1 VKTSELVPGQK
12 VIGLS
17 SKGPIEIIQVSSFTD
32 GVASIVAREADGS
45 LTEIIASDE
54 MKFSLVDFEAFS
66 FSGEP
71 NGFKL
76 AMEAKRMSLA
86 GIFDPF
92 VAVSSSNLQVLPH
105 QLSAVYGELLER
117 VPLRFLLADEPGAG
131 KTIMAGL
138 LIKELMLRGLLKK
151 CLIIAPGSLCDQWEQ
166 ELREKFCLSFR
177 QITRDSIV
185 NAENI
190 NLFDGTKYLIGRMDQ
205 LSRSQGAL
213 QHRLKETNWDLVI
226 VDEAHRMSAQ
236 QFGFGGETRRTR
248 RFQLG
253 QLISGQT
260 THLLLMTATPHS
272 GSQENFHLFLSLL
285 DQDLFEG
292 NFKRGQVSA
301 DLSTVMLRRV
311 KEDLVDL
318 EGKTLFPKRRAKSI
332 AYDLS
337 KAELELYEA
346 VTNYVREEMSR
357 ALANFSGNKKI
368 SGNITFALMV
378 LQRRLASSPLAILN
392 SLRRRLEKLQ
402 QSRTSELVN
411 SSWVEDSENLF
422 DDIQEFSDLEI
433 EELEESA
440 NLIGLT
446 ASGTSAELA
455 REVTH
460 LENLIKLAESVNSLK
475 LDSKWLQLKSIFES
489 DEFATPSEG
498 EAEKLIVFTE
508 HRDTLEYLERRIS
521 DVLSDTDQIISIHG
535 GLSRKERLKA
545 QTEFTNNPNCKVLI
559 ATDAAGEGINLQRA
573 HLMVNYDLPWNP
585 NRIEQRFGR
594 IHRIGQKRV
603 CTLWNLVA
611 ANTRE
616 GAVYLRLLEKIKA
629 QGDAYDGSIFHVLG
643 GDAMFSGQSLSDL
656 LIEAVTSE
664 SSTQDPIIQKVDAAV
679 SSSASQAAAEKAL
692 LPEIASKLDSKEI
705 SDAINESKARRLSP
719 GFVAEFFKQAY
730 KDLGGTYQEKE
741 SERLRLPNVPAAILR
756 EAQMALGGFD
766 LASQYERIAFRPEET
781 MISGAPDAELLAPGS
796 PLLSATVNAIFSKY
810 PKVLDEGTVFVEDSS
825 GAEELPYL
833 IVCLSQ
839 DFVNA
844 QDQTHS
850 LSKIV
855 RFAKVTIDGD
865 ISFSDVPPYF
875 DFSAPSFES
884 AKKIREQFSQ
894 QVEVKDLINK
904 VSQSF
909 LNENLARHL
918 PALEMKAK
926 DRIELLEREIIKR
939 LDQETTFWNN
949 EAIAIAQGTKSS
961 ANLSAEN
968 AKSRANDLELRK
980 LSRLEELG
988 REKTILPRP
997 VQVLSVALVAAQ
1009 SLVSSGKDQK
1019 LFSQDQFARE
1029 AVERRAV
1036 EKTLTVEKSLKFDAK
1051 ELPRNNK
1058 GYDLESFRPSVGKIF
1073 IEVKGR
1079 IEGATEFFVTES
1091 EFRFG
1096 LTQGEA
1102 FILSLVKV
1110 SPDGDAEKDEIRYIV
1125 DPFRGSATQEGHEAR
1140 VLNFDHYWSKG
1151 RDPLGNG

>member
-1 VKTSELVPGQK
+1 
-12 VIGLS
+12 
-17 SKGPIEIIQVSSFTD
+17 
-32 GVASIVAREADGS
+32 
-45 LTEIIASDE
+45 
-54 MKFSLVDFEAFS
+54 
-66 FSGEP
+66 
-71 NGFKL
+71 
-76 AMEAKRMSLA
+76 
-86 GIFDPF
+86 
-92 VAVSSSNLQVLPH
+92 
-105 QLSAVYGELLER
+105 
-117 VPLRFLLADEPGAG
+117 
-131 KTIMAGL
+131 
-138 LIKELMLRGLLKK
+138 
-151 CLIIAPGSLCDQWEQ
+151 
-166 ELREKFCLSFR
+166 
-177 QITRDSIV
+177 
-185 NAENI
+185 
-190 NLFDGTKYLIGRMDQ
+190 
-205 LSRSQGAL
+205 
-213 QHRLKETNWDLVI
+213 
-226 VDEAHRMSAQ
+226 
-236 QFGFGGETRRTR
+236 
-248 RFQLG
+248 
-253 QLISGQT
+253 
-260 THLLLMTATPHS
+260 
-272 GSQENFHLFLSLL
+272 
-285 DQDLFEG
+285 
-292 NFKRGQVSA
+292 
-301 DLSTVMLRRV
+301 
-311 KEDLVDL
+311 
-318 EGKTLFPKRRAKSI
+318 
-332 AYDLS
+332 
-337 KAELELYEA
+337 
-346 VTNYVREEMSR
+346 
-357 ALANFSGNKKI
+357 
-368 SGNITFALMV
+368 
-378 LQRRLASSPLAILN
+378 
-392 SLRRRLEKLQ
+392 
-402 QSRTSELVN
+402 
-411 SSWVEDSENLF
+411 LF